1 MKEKKIKNGITYVI
15 LGIVGVVML
24 FPVIWMF
31 FACFKTNNEIF
42 GSLSLLPQG
51 WSTEAFIKGWKTTGT
66 LHICPVFHKHLCAGG
81 SHYAADPGVLLHCG
95 LRFCQV

>member
-31 FACFKTNNEIF
+31 FACLKPITRY
-42 GSLSLLPQG
+42 S
-51 WSTEAFIKGWKTTGT
+51 
-66 LHICPVFHKHLCAGG
+66 
-81 SHYAADPGVLLHCG
+81 AA
-95 LRFCQV
+95 

>member
-42 GSLSLLPQG
+42 GSLSLLPQDG
-51 WSTEAFIKGWKTTGT
+51 A
-66 LHICPVFHKHLCAGG
+66 
-81 SHYAADPGVLLHCG
+81 
-95 LRFCQV
+95 LRQSSRDGRPREPTHMPSIS